1 MEIDTISPT
10 VMDAHLR
17 ILVDDSPN
25 LGTMAQL
32 NHEGDTTYSWDR
44 KNQAECDAAKE
55 HFDSLRAK
63 GFLAFKVNRM
73 GCKQK
78 KPTDTFESKAGKYI
92 YTAPEL
98 ATEFEPQ
105 ANYVMTPQMNGG

>member
-10 VMDAHLR
+10 VMDAHLSV
-17 ILVDDSPN
+17 LVDDEPN

-44 KNQAECDAAKE
+44 KNKAECDAAKE

>member
-1 MEIDTISPT
+1 MELDTISSSVPEFT
-10 VMDAHLR
+10 PS
-17 ILVDDSPN
+17 ILVGDEPD

-44 KNQAECDAAKE
+44 KNKAECDAAKE
-55 HFDSLRAK
+55 HFDSLRKK

-78 KPTDTFESKAGKYI
+78 KPTDTFDQKAGKYI
-92 YTAPEL
+92 YMAPDED
-98 ATEFEPQ
+98 FDPKSD
-105 ANYVMTPQMNGG
+105 YVVTPRMRGG